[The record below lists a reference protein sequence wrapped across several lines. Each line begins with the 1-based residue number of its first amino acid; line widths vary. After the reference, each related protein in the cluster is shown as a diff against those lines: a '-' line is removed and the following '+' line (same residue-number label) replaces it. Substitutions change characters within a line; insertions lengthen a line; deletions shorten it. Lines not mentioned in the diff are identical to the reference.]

1 MNNRL
6 KTIVDLER
14 YPIQDLNSPKIKET
28 IKKCKNDLDK
38 FSCATIPNFILF
50 ESLEVMNAELKKHIN
65 EVYMSKESIN
75 AYLYS
80 KDDSSLPIDHPKRI
94 FMDRDNGYLNS
105 DLFEKDSEM
114 KFLYVQKELL
124 KFVSACL
131 GVSPIYRWAD
141 PLACHAYNVMKPNG
155 ILPWHFDSCEF
166 SLSIL
171 MQKPEKGGIF
181 EYCPNIREP
190 GNENFKEV
198 KKILDGDRTRVRQL
212 KLDPGDLQI
221 FKGRFTLHRVTKVEG
236 NRSRYLCIPAYVLD
250 PWRVNTPEHSR
261 AIYGKVLPIHIERNK
276 PRADGLAD

>member
-50 ESLEVMNAELKKHIN
+50 ESLKIMNAELKKHIN

-94 FMDRDNGYLNS
+94 FINRDNGYLNS

-114 KFLYVQKELL
+114 KFLYAQEKLL
-124 KFVSACL
+124 NFISACL

-141 PLACHAYNVMKPNG
+141 PLACHAYNVMKPKG

-166 SLSIL
+166 TLSIL
-171 MQKPEKGGIF
+171 IQKPKKGGIF

-190 GNENFKEV
+190 GNENFEEV
-198 KKILDGDRTRVRQL
+198 KKVLDGDRTRVRQL

-250 PWRVNTPEHSR
+250 PWRVNTRNIQGS
-261 AIYGKVLPIHIERNK
+261 IYGKVLPIHIERNK